1 MARTTDRS
9 GRAVTLLTHD
19 EPEAPAEH
27 DAEVPAED
35 TAESNPRSKTKNVE
49 IEDEARTLTEEQP
62 DEAFAGDEGGGEFS
76 DVDDPD
82 SVTPASAAKG
92 LHPPKRGRVFRIALV
107 ALSVFVVALAAA
119 TVVFGLRWRNDHA
132 ADARRNDAVA
142 AARQVALNLTSI
154 NSKTADADVDRLI
167 SGATGDFRSLF
178 TQNLDSYVDIV
189 KQNQVVTTGQ
199 VTEAGVQDINANT
212 AHIILAV
219 QSTVRNT
226 AVPNGEVRTY
236 RMALQMEHHGNG
248 SWLVSRVDFVP

>member
-19 EPEAPAEH
+19 EPAAPAEH
-27 DAEVPAED
+27 DAEAPAED
-35 TAESNPRSKTKNVE
+35 TAESKPRSKTKDVE
-49 IEDEARTLTEEQP
+49 TEDEARTLTEEQP
-62 DEAFAGDEGGGEFS
+62 EEAFAGDEGGGEFS
-76 DVDDPD
+76 DQDDPD

-92 LHPPKRGRVFRIALV
+92 LHPPKRGGVFRIALV
-107 ALSVFVVALAAA
+107 ALSVLVVALVAA
-119 TVVFGLRWRNDHA
+119 TVVFGLRWQNDRA
-132 ADARRNDAVA
+132 ADARRNDAVD

-154 NSKTADADVDRLI
+154 NFNTADADVNRLI
-167 SGATGDFRSLF
+167 SGATGDFRNLF
-178 TQNLDSYVDIV
+178 TQNLDSYVDVV

-199 VTEAGVQDINANT
+199 VTEAGVQDINGNT